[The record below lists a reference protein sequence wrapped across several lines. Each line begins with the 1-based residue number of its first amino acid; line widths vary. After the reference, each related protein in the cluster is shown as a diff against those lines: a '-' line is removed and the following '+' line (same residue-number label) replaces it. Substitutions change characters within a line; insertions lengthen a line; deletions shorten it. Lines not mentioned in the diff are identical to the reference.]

1 MHSGEDGKRDGQS
14 DDDADLNTISSV
26 LAVVES
32 VAREMA
38 ENSDFQRSDFAGE
51 LERTIEVLRRLLPE

>member
-1 MHSGEDGKRDGQS
+1 LHSGEDGRLDGQS
-14 DDDADLNTISSV
+14 DDAADLSTISSV
-26 LAVVES
+26 LAVVET

-38 ENSDFQRSDFAGE
+38 EKNDFQRSDFADE